1 MSRIDEAF
9 AAARGAGRV
18 AFIPYLT
25 AGDPDISSLRG
36 LVGAL
41 AQGGA
46 DLIEIGV
53 PFSDPIADGV
63 VNQRAA
69 ERGRRGGGTLRGILA
84 ACAAFRREPL
94 PPLVLFTYF
103 NPIHRMGLQPFAA
116 AAESS
121 GIAGVLVTDLPPE
134 EGGDLRAALLQRG
147 IDPIGFLAP
156 TSPPDRRLT
165 IAAAAKGFLYFI
177 SRAGVTGA
185 REDLPAGLESQ
196 VREARDAAHGL
207 PIAVGFGLSRPEQ
220 VRALKPFVD
229 GFVVGSA
236 LVRLVEEHG
245 GEAGLPD
252 VLARACRAFREAA

>member
-1 MSRIDEAF
+1 VR
-9 AAARGAGRV
+9 
-18 AFIPYLT
+18 
-25 AGDPDISSLRG
+25 
-36 LVGAL
+36 AL

-69 ERGRRGGGTLRGILA
+69 ERGRRAGGTLRGILA
-84 ACAAFRREPL
+84 GCAAMRKESL

-103 NPIHRMGLQPFAA
+103 NPIHRMGIEPFAVA
-116 AAESS
+116 SLGA

-134 EGGDLRAALLQRG
+134 EGKDLRAALVARG

-156 TSPPDRRLT
+156 TSPADRRKA
-165 IAAAAKGFLYFI
+165 IAAAAQGFLYFI

-185 REDLPAGLESQ
+185 REDLPPGLEGQ
-196 VREARDAAHGL
+196 VREAREAAHGL

-236 LVRLVEEHG
+236 LVRLIEEQG
-245 GEAGLPD
+245 RDARLPEA
-252 VLARACRAFREAA
+252 LARACRAFREAA